1 MYSTCLYCHRPLG
14 SNTRVEAFPVGERLA
29 FDPERGRLWAVCRSC
44 ARWNLSPVEERW
56 EALEE
61 CERIFRDTS
70 RRTTTE
76 NIGMARPAHGPV
88 LIRVGRPL
96 RPEFAA
102 WRYAP
107 QLVRRRRNDL
117 LEGGLIAAS
126 PLGMVVA
133 GVAAVG
139 TLGMAGFAVAAAAPL
154 VFAGTAVAWT
164 QSQLRRV
171 VGRTDDGAPIR
182 VRHLRGVSFEGGG
195 DELRIIT
202 ESDDGPAELTGA
214 AAHSLAS
221 VACARSNQIGAS
233 PGYVRSAV
241 ESLERSGG
249 PAAVLEAA
257 CRAGGLARIRYVDRL
272 ALEMSLHEEQERRA
286 MEGELR
292 TLEAA
297 WREAEEIAAI
307 ADGLAAAPSRREL
320 LP

>member
-14 SNTRVEAFPVGERLA
+14 ANTRVEAFPVGERLA

-56 EALEE
+56 EALEQ
-61 CERIFRDTS
+61 CERLFRDTP

-76 NIGMARPAHGPV
+76 NIGMARPADGPV

-107 QLVRRRRNDL
+107 QLERRRRNDL
-117 LEGGLIAAS
+117 LRGGLIAAS
-126 PLGMVVA
+126 HLGVLVV
-133 GVAAVG
+133 GAA
-139 TLGMAGFAVAAAAPL
+139 TLGTAGFAVAAAAPL
-154 VFAGTAVAWT
+154 VFVGSAVAWSR
-164 QSQLRRV
+164 SQLQRV
-171 VGRTDDGAPIR
+171 VGLTAEGSPVR
-182 VRHLRGVSFEGGG
+182 VRHLRDVRLQGAGEEMRVVT
-195 DELRIIT
+195 D
-202 ESDDGPAELTGA
+202 SDDGHAELTGA
-214 AAHSLAS
+214 AAQTLAS
-221 VACARSNQIGAS
+221 VACARSNQVGAS
-233 PGYVRSAV
+233 PRYVRSAV

-249 PAAVLEAA
+249 PAAVLDAA
-257 CRAGGLARIRYVDRL
+257 CRAEWLTRIRYVDRL
-272 ALEMSLHEEQERRA
+272 ALEMALHEEQERRA

-307 ADGLAAAPSRREL
+307 ADGLAMAARRADDE
-320 LP
+320 

>member
-1 MYSTCLYCHRPLG
+1 MYSTCLYCHKPLG
-14 SNTRVEAFPVGERLA
+14 ANGRVEAFPVGERLA

-56 EALEE
+56 EALEQ
-61 CERIFRDTS
+61 CERLFRDTP

-76 NIGMARPAHGPV
+76 NIGMARPAEGPV

-117 LEGGLIAAS
+117 LEGGLLAAS
-126 PLGMVVA
+126 PLGLLV
-133 GVAAVG
+133 
-139 TLGMAGFAVAAAAPL
+139 AGFASVGVLGTAGLAVVAAAPL
-154 VFAGTAVAWT
+154 VFVGSAVAWSR
-164 QSQLRRV
+164 SQLGRV
-171 VGRTDDGAPIR
+171 VGLTGEGSPIR
-182 VRHLRGVSFEGGG
+182 VRHLRDVRLEDAG
-195 DELRIIT
+195 DELRVVT
-202 ESDDGPAELTGA
+202 ESDAGRAELTGA
-214 AAHSLAS
+214 AAQSLAS

-233 PGYVRSAV
+233 ASYVRSAV

-249 PAAVLEAA
+249 PAAVLDSA
-257 CRAGGLARIRYVDRL
+257 CRAEWLTRIRYVDRL
-272 ALEMSLHEEQERRA
+272 ALEMALHEEQERRA

-307 ADGLAAAPSRREL
+307 ADGLAIAARGANDE
-320 LP
+320 

>member
-14 SNTRVEAFPVGERLA
+14 ANTRVEAFPVGERLA

-76 NIGMARPAHGPV
+76 NFGMARPADGPV

-107 QLVRRRRNDL
+107 QLVRRRRQDL
-117 LEGGLIAAS
+117 LEGGLMMVS
-126 PLGMVVA
+126 PLGM
-133 GVAAVG
+133 GVAAVASVAS
-139 TLGMAGFAVAAAAPL
+139 LGLAGFAVAAAAPL
-154 VFAGTAVAWT
+154 VYVGGAVAWSR
-164 QSQLRRV
+164 SQLRRV
-171 VGRTDDGAPIR
+171 VGLTDEGAPIR

-195 DELRIIT
+195 DELRVVT
-202 ESDDGPAELTGA
+202 ESDAGPAELTGA

-233 PGYVRSAV
+233 SSYVRSAV
-241 ESLERSGG
+241 ESLERRGG
-249 PAAVLEAA
+249 PAAVLDDA
-257 CRAGGLARIRYVDRL
+257 CRAGGLAKIRYVDRL
-272 ALEMSLHEEQERRA
+272 ALEMALHEEQERRA

-307 ADGLAAAPSRREL
+307 ADGLAIAPTQREL
-320 LP
+320 P

>member
-14 SNTRVEAFPVGERLA
+14 ANTRVEAFPVGERLA
-29 FDPERGRLWAVCRSC
+29 FDPERGRLWAVCRAC

-61 CERIFRDTS
+61 CERLFRDTP

-76 NIGMARPAHGPV
+76 NIGMARPAEGPV
-88 LIRVGRPL
+88 LIRVGRPM

-107 QLVRRRRNDL
+107 QLERRRRNDL
-117 LEGGLIAAS
+117 LGGGLIAAS
-126 PLGMVVA
+126 PLGVLAA
-133 GVAAVG
+133 GVATFG
-139 TLGMAGFAVAAAAPL
+139 TAGFAAVAAAPL
-154 VFAGTAVAWT
+154 VFVGSAVAWSR
-164 QSQLRRV
+164 SQLRRV
-171 VGRTDDGAPIR
+171 VGLTAEGSPIR
-182 VRHLRGVSFEGGG
+182 VRHLRDVRLEDAGMRVVT
-195 DELRIIT
+195 D
-202 ESDDGPAELTGA
+202 SDAGRAELTGA
-214 AAHSLAS
+214 AAQTLAS

-233 PGYVRSAV
+233 PSFVRSAV

-249 PAAVLEAA
+249 PTAVLDAA
-257 CRAGGLARIRYVDRL
+257 CRAGGLSQIRYVDRL
-272 ALEMSLHEEQERRA
+272 ALEMALHEEQERRA

-307 ADGLAAAPSRREL
+307 ADGLAIASRGANDE
-320 LP
+320 